1 MSLSRF
7 RTPYKPP
14 PFVCTSPSLQQVK
27 KADVV
32 DVAWVFHPPVPDPN
46 APMEITLT
54 KERPAREGMTFYTNY
69 GDMSFLDK
77 KD

>member
-14 PFVCTSPSLQQVK
+14 VFVCNVNLQQVK
-27 KADVV
+27 KV
-32 DVAWVFHPPVPDPN
+32 DAVDIAWVFHPPAPDPN
-46 APMEITLT
+46 APMSIILT